1 MITFTEF
8 LDEAYSAD
16 MKKLIPADKL
26 QEIGNYFAKTFNISV
41 QDSDFIPIKKSWKK
55 SDIEAHHYALW
66 LFKDGSIAISNSY
79 FSTGEHTFAYPK
91 SYDGKKVT
99 TTIKKDVKNV
109 WCVDNFSDDEE
120 SDYIEKN
127 DVFYKRLGRKTN
139 KRTDDKIDAIQHKV
153 DKLSPTRPY
162 KQLEK
167 LAVDAG
173 LKLEAAHLRLDGSPF
188 VSIYSIPNS
197 AIGRKGFN
205 VRFEYNKDWNIKIY
219 CDSNCKHLD
228 EYSKFVDDMNKLYTE
243 LKKIEL
249 KQLPK
254 YFV

>member
-1 MITFTEF
+1 MITFTEY
-8 LDEAYSAD
+8 LEEAYSAD

-26 QEIGNYFAKTFNISV
+26 QEIGNYFAKNFNISV
-41 QDSDFIPIKKSWKK
+41 QDSDFIPVKKSWKK
-55 SDIEAHHYALW
+55 SDIESHRYAIW
-66 LFKDGSIAISNSY
+66 LFKDETVAISNSY

-91 SYDGKKVT
+91 SYDGKKLT

-109 WCVDNFSDDEE
+109 WCVDDFSDEEE

-127 DVFYKRLGRKTN
+127 DVFYKRLNRKSNKKTN
-139 KRTDDKIDAIQHKV
+139 DKIDAIQHKV

-162 KQLEK
+162 KQLET
-167 LAVDAG
+167 LAVNAG
-173 LKLEAAHLRLDGSPF
+173 LKLEAAHLRLDGSPY

-197 AIGRKGFN
+197 AIGKKGFN

-219 CDSNCKHLD
+219 CDSNCKHLN
-228 EYSKFVDDMNKLYTE
+228 EYSKFVDDMNKLYAE
-243 LKKIEL
+243 MKKIDL
-249 KQLPK
+249 AQLPK